1 MKTMRKLL
9 TLVLAMT
16 MILSMAVS
24 VTATSPDDGI
34 AATALQDKGTITII
48 GSASG
53 TQYSVYRIFDIAKT
67 ADGKNVYVTNEK
79 WDDFA
84 EDENQKE
91 GGFFT
96 ISNDY
101 LKTVHFTGAT
111 NDANAQ
117 RFAEYVMAYAAANN
131 IEPDGRSAKLTT
143 SGTYTT
149 ANSYQY
155 GYYIMVSDRVES
167 DPNYTVFTLA
177 ANNVDVHEKNTMNA
191 SIQKFVQEDSDVGN
205 ENEGWGATNAA
216 EIAQAVKFKIV
227 VTAAAG
233 TDTYV
238 VTDSMPNFTEISAP
252 TYKYSKGELPV
263 NGLIYEPTADG
274 FTVTFGPTFRAL
286 LEDGDTI
293 EIEYTAKLKSDAT
306 IAGTGNLNTATLTH
320 GEVVSAP
327 VTTTTYTFKL
337 NVTKVDENNQPLA
350 GAVFTLSHQGN
361 ALKFDRED
369 GTNNYIV
376 NPNGAE
382 TQITTDATGMFS
394 ISGLDT
400 EDEYILKEI
409 EAPEPYILMD
419 PVSIIISPA
428 EGSTDHTHNI
438 TVQNLPGVEM
448 PETGGMGTSVFYIAG
463 GILVL
468 AAIALMVIKKRTA
481 A

>member
-9 TLVLAMT
+9 TLILAMI
-16 MILSMAVS
+16 MILSMAVT
-24 VTATSPDDGI
+24 VTATMPDGGT
-34 AATALQDKGTITII
+34 ATAALQDKGTITII

-79 WDDFA
+79 WDAFA
-84 EDENQKE
+84 EAETLKAD
-91 GGFFT
+91 GFFT
-96 ISNDY
+96 VSNDY
-101 LKTVHFTGAT
+101 LKTVTFTGIS
-111 NDANAQ
+111 DAAGAQ
-117 RFAEYVMAYAAANN
+117 RFAEYVMAYAATNN
-131 IEPDGRSAKLTT
+131 IEPDGQSAKLTT

-155 GYYIMVSDRVES
+155 GYYIMSSDRVES

-177 ANNVDVHEKNTMNA
+177 ANNVEVREKNTMNA

-216 EIAQAVKFKIV
+216 EIAQAVRFKII

-252 TYKYSKGELPV
+252 TYTYSRGTIPV
-263 NGLIYEPTADG
+263 NGLIYEPTENG
-274 FTVTFGPTFRAL
+274 FTVTFDPTFRAL
-286 LEDGDTI
+286 LEDGDTV
-293 EIEYTAKLKSDAT
+293 EIEYTAKLKPNAT
-306 IAGTGNLNTATLTH
+306 IAGTGNLNTVTLTH
-320 GEVVSAP
+320 GEEVSEP

-350 GAVFTLSHQGN
+350 DAVFTLSHQDN
-361 ALKFDRED
+361 ALKFDREAD
-369 GTNNYIV
+369 TNNYIV
-376 NPNGAE
+376 NPNGDV
-382 TQITTDATGMFS
+382 TRITTDNTGKFS

-400 EDEYILKEI
+400 EDEYILEEI
-409 EAPEPYILMD
+409 QAPDPYVLMD
-419 PVSIIISPA
+419 PVSIIISPV